1 MILLYPFTI
10 IFSCDHC
17 CPVSW
22 FGRNAHLIASVVVLW
37 KSVNPFGKKAVLLT
51 VQRFNSGF
59 LCNFAA

>member
-22 FGRNAHLIASVVVLW
+22 FDRDARLIASVVVLG
-37 KSVNPFGKKAVLLT
+37 KSVNPFGKE
-51 VQRFNSGF
+51 SGSPD
-59 LCNFAA
+59 CTEV

>member
-22 FGRNAHLIASVVVLW
+22 FDRNARLIASVVVLG
-37 KSVNPFGKKAVLLT
+37 KSVNPFGKEIGSPDCTEV
-51 VQRFNSGF
+51 
-59 LCNFAA
+59 